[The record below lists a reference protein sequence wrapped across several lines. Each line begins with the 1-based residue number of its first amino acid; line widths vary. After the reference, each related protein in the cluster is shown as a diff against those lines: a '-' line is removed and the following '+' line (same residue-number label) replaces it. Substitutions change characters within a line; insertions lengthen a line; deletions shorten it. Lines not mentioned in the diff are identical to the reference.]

1 MITTPELSSSA
12 TRQKAFSLVELS
24 IVLVILGLLVGG
36 VLSGQSLIRAAEI
49 RSLATDVVRYRTAAL
64 TFRDKYFYWPGD
76 LPNATSFWGIAAGST
91 GNDNTCFDMQ
101 STTTATCNGTGDG
114 AIGIYGFTQWES
126 YRFWQ
131 HLANAGLI
139 EGRYSGAGIN
149 GSGAT
154 QYGCVATNCPSFK
167 TRRATMIPTQQNS
180 NGDSDFAPY
189 PLANYFLLG
198 NFTVNGVPGGFPIG
212 AIVSTEE
219 AWNIDTKID
228 DGLPYQGFFQTHYRA
243 GSAQWGAQET
253 NACASSST
261 IAGATYNLTKTGNA
275 CAFRINFQ

>member
-1 MITTPELSSSA
+1 
-12 TRQKAFSLVELS
+12 
-24 IVLVILGLLVGG
+24 
-36 VLSGQSLIRAAEI
+36 
-49 RSLATDVVRYRTAAL
+49 
-64 TFRDKYFYWPGD
+64 
-76 LPNATSFWGIAAGST
+76 
-91 GNDNTCFDMQ
+91 
-101 STTTATCNGTGDG
+101 
-114 AIGIYGFTQWES
+114 
-126 YRFWQ
+126 
-131 HLANAGLI
+131 
-139 EGRYSGAGIN
+139 
-149 GSGAT
+149 
-154 QYGCVATNCPSFK
+154 
-167 TRRATMIPTQQNS
+167 MIPTQQNS